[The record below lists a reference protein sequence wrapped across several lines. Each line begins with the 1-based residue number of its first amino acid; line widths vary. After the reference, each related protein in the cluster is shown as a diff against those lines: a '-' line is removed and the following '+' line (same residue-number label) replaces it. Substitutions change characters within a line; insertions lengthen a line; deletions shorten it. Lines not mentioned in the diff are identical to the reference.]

1 MSHCNTQHTVCTK
14 ALCITSTDD
23 LMMPDPAN
31 AIIPKPVAYSIH
43 CTELMK
49 SRCQGNA
56 YLQDGL
62 HGFVEPFWIVV
73 EDSDSEYVLH
83 HEFFLLKKQFMDD
96 DHTVAF
102 TVPIS
107 EPLPPQYFIKVG
119 VGSACCC
126 AQVLPAVTHR
136 FCLLLRTGSACCC
149 AQVLP
154 AVAHR
159 FCLLLHRFCLLLRTG
174 SACCYGQVLPAVA
187 HRFCLLLHTGSAC
200 CYTQQTWHSLSC
212 ASDSYF
218 QVCKYCCI
226 QLVFSPLHVVCSLL
240 KYIVCASDAL
250 TM

>member
-1 MSHCNTQHTVCTK
+1 
-14 ALCITSTDD
+14 
-23 LMMPDPAN
+23 MMTDPAN

-136 FCLLLRTGSACCC
+136 FCLLLRTGSACCY
-149 AQVLP
+149 A
-154 AVAHR
+154 
-159 FCLLLHRFCLLLRTG
+159 
-174 SACCYGQVLPAVA
+174 QVLPAVA

-200 CYTQQTWHSLSC
+200 CCTQALPAVTHRLCLLLHTANVAQLELRIRQLLPSL
-212 ASDSYF
+212 
-218 QVCKYCCI
+218 QVLLYSI
-226 QLVFSPLHVVCSLL
+226 GVFSFACGLQPAQVHCVC
-240 KYIVCASDAL
+240 V
-250 TM
+250 